1 MLLSGKNSKQD
12 LIDML
17 TQHLFPS
24 IIFQTNI
31 QEDTSIISIDDWEM
45 EDSGAPSQND
55 MASIS
60 HRVLER
66 YPDIKKLFLNKF
78 KQAAKDVL
86 RLPHDFMITTS
97 WFSGMKKGDFTRYH
111 KHQNSFYSGVYYF
124 GEYDENSGQ
133 LLFYTPLIEGLQSFY
148 VDLPNGG
155 DINSTYS
162 WMIPPEKNKLVF
174 FPSYLDHM
182 MTDHHSDLPRYSLA
196 FNIIPIGRYGAGDS
210 LFDTAWLNE

>member
-1 MLLSGKNSKQD
+1 
-12 LIDML
+12 ML

-24 IIFQTNI
+24 TIFQTHI

-55 MASIS
+55 LASIS

-111 KHQNSFYSGVYYF
+111 KHQNSFYSGVYYYD
-124 GEYDENSGQ
+124 EYDENTAPLEFLNPLEYHKSHLIVPSKDQYNILNGDSYCIRPKKKM
-133 LLFYTPLIEGLQSFY
+133 LLL
-148 VDLPNGG
+148 
-155 DINSTYS
+155 
-162 WMIPPEKNKLVF
+162 
-174 FPSYLDHM
+174 FPSYLKHKVGQN
-182 MTDHHSDLPRYSLA
+182 TTKKTRLSLA
-196 FNIIPIGRYGAGDS
+196 FNIIPVGSYGHGDS
-210 LFDTAWLNE
+210 SINTNWF